1 MSASSGTIPRPPLD
15 IDSEDTTTK
24 KATTEGAPP
33 PTSTTEMKASPG
45 HRSLFSRV
53 STFGSDLVNA
63 LGDGINQCVEFILFI
78 HHRGSSSFTS
88 RLRRR
93 GLLSKKQKQNSTRA
107 RAERVSLSI
116 SLFLS
121 FENHQSRL
129 RIAGRILRRRRR
141 IREKKDSTVSRVF
154 HFFLQNTDTKKTQ
167 KN

>member
-1 MSASSGTIPRPPLD
+1 MR
-15 IDSEDTTTK
+15 
-24 KATTEGAPP
+24 
-33 PTSTTEMKASPG
+33 
-45 HRSLFSRV
+45 R
-53 STFGSDLVNA
+53 
-63 LGDGINQCVEFILFI
+63 EFILFI

-93 GLLSKKQKQNSTRA
+93 GLLSKKQKQISTRA
-107 RAERVSLSI
+107 RAERVSLSV

-141 IREKKDSTVSRVF
+141 IESEKKESTVSRVF